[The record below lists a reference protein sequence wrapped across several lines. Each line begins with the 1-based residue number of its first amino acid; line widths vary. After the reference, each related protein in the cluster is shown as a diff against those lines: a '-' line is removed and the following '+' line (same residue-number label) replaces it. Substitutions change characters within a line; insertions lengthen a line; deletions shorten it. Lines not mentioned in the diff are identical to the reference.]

1 MRMIINS
8 GQRPFKVNV
17 QTDLLYGML
26 KPLADNMDIKM
37 EIVRR
42 LPLMNYLAVEL
53 TRYQKK

>member
-42 LPLMNYLAVEL
+42 LPLLESAKKEL
-53 TRYQKK
+53 FGFMER